1 MESKKM
7 LEDLTKE
14 SEILR
19 KDLSSL
25 EELYSM
31 KKEQYIRIQGAIEAL
46 SLLENKEQGREE

>member
-1 MESKKM
+1 M

-46 SLLENKEQGREE
+46 SLLENKEQEKVE